1 MSNNIKLTKKV
12 KRKRL
17 NVPRLL
23 VIILFIYILVCAGMY
38 VYKQPINH
46 YEIIGNEHVSDVEI
60 LRSTGLYKYPS
71 YLSISRRK
79 IRNKLEAN
87 PLIKSAKISYR
98 WNFTIRI
105 EIEENKPLFL
115 VKATNQICLADGSLI
130 DNDNTVVGI
139 PTLLNTTPESVMK
152 LFANNLNEVDD
163 GVLYMINEIEYSPS
177 YSSTNQV
184 IDENRF
190 LLSMT
195 DKNLVYVT
203 AKKTNLLNKYLDII
217 ATSQITGNGTL
228 YLDGNEDRYSFTKF
242 V

>member
-71 YLSISRRK
+71 YVYFT
-79 IRNKLEAN
+79 